1 MKSFSWCVCKD
12 EPSGELFSIFFF
24 FFFDVNFSWWTFGGE
39 TGNFFRVSR
48 SLSFFP
54 VNEILSEPGCW
65 TLKSWVFRVNEK
77 RSLSEPEKLKISVWS
92 IQVNWVWV
100 NRKTTQKDL
109 RTRKKSSLSNRQMS
123 KGKSEHQTKNKKKK
137 WKSASPKASP
147 FTKHHKTF
155 HYPERD
161 KIQFSYP
168 IEGPKCGCLRKNS
181 LCSTKILVSNLHD
194 SFNFWAAVLTVQS
207 YGPLD

>member
-12 EPSGELFSIFFF
+12 EPSGELFSI

-123 KGKSEHQTKNKKKK
+123 KGKSEHQTKNKKKNGNQLPQRQVLSQSTTK
-137 WKSASPKASP
+137 LFITQKETRYSFPIRSKAQNVGAL
-147 FTKHHKTF
+147 
-155 HYPERD
+155 E
-161 KIQFSYP
+161 
-168 IEGPKCGCLRKNS
+168 
-181 LCSTKILVSNLHD
+181 KILCAQPNT
-194 SFNFWAAVLTVQS
+194 SFKSSWQL
-207 YGPLD
+207 

>member
-1 MKSFSWCVCKD
+1 MKRFSWCVEKERTQLQRSRFPVFCKLFLMD
-12 EPSGELFSIFFF
+12 IWRWDREFFSGEQIL
-24 FFFDVNFSWWTFGGE
+24 
-39 TGNFFRVSR
+39 
-48 SLSFFP
+48 LSFFP

-92 IQVNWVWV
+92 IQVNWVCV

-109 RTRKKSSLSNRQMS
+109 RTWKKSSLSNRQMS

-137 WKSASPKASP
+137 WKSAYPKASP

-181 LCSTKILVSNLHD
+181 LCSTK
-194 SFNFWAAVLTVQS
+194 
-207 YGPLD
+207 Y

>member
-1 MKSFSWCVCKD
+1 MKSFLWCVCKD
-12 EPSGELFSIFFF
+12 EPLGELFSIFFL
-24 FFFDVNFSWWTFGGE
+24 DVNFSWWTFGGE

-137 WKSASPKASP
+137 MEISFPKGKSFHKAPQNFSLPRKRQDTVFLSDRRPKMWVP
-147 FTKHHKTF
+147 
-155 HYPERD
+155 
-161 KIQFSYP
+161 
-168 IEGPKCGCLRKNS
+168 
-181 LCSTKILVSNLHD
+181 
-194 SFNFWAAVLTVQS
+194 
-207 YGPLD
+207 

>member
-1 MKSFSWCVCKD
+1 MCG
-12 EPSGELFSIFFF
+12 GEGEVLKKGGESRIGRAKLEETT
-24 FFFDVNFSWWTFGGE
+24 VNFFWWTFGGE

-109 RTRKKSSLSNRQMS
+109 RTRKKVPCRTAKCP
-123 KGKSEHQTKNKKKK
+123 KGKVNIKQKIRKKNGNQLPQRQVLSQSTTKLFITQKETRY
-137 WKSASPKASP
+137 SFPIRSKAQNVGAL
-147 FTKHHKTF
+147 
-155 HYPERD
+155 E
-161 KIQFSYP
+161 
-168 IEGPKCGCLRKNS
+168 
-181 LCSTKILVSNLHD
+181 KILCAQPNT
-194 SFNFWAAVLTVQS
+194 SFKSSWQL
-207 YGPLD
+207 

>member
-1 MKSFSWCVCKD
+1 MFILQDVYWSVLVSFWVMKSFSWCVCKD
-12 EPSGELFSIFFF
+12 APSGKLFSIFFF
-24 FFFDVNFSWWTFGGE
+24 FFFYVNFSWWTFGGE
-39 TGNFFRVSR
+39 TGNFFQVSR

-181 LCSTKILVSNLHD
+181 LCSTK
-194 SFNFWAAVLTVQS
+194 
-207 YGPLD
+207 Y